1 MNWKQ
6 QVDRRRVK
14 EILAEKIAALE
25 EEIEDARSDGDLA
38 KKRKLS
44 EVKRILERKQV
55 KLAVG
60 KTIAAR

>member
-6 QVDRRRVK
+6 QIDRRRVK